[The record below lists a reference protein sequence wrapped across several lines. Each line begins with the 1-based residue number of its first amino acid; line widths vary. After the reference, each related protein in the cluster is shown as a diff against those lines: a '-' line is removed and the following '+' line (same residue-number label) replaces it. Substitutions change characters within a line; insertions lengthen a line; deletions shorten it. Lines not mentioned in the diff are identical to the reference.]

1 MSVNIKWEVMRDF
14 DNPQIL
20 NFGVF
25 SMVLEVFILESF
37 GKNIRYHG
45 HKNTHYVLLKSWVSR
60 ILWRH
65 SCHIKY
71 KQ

>member
-1 MSVNIKWEVMRDF
+1 MSVNIKWEVKRDF

-45 HKNTHYVLLKSWVSR
+45 HKNTHYVLLKS
-60 ILWRH
+60 
-65 SCHIKY
+65 
-71 KQ
+71 